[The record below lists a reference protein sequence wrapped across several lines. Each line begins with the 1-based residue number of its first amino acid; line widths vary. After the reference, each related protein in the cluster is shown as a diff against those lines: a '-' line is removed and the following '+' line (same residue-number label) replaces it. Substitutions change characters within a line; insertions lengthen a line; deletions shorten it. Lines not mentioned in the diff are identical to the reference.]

1 MGESYT
7 NDHCLSEKEF
17 YRYCKI
23 NHLPESATKSNKK
36 KTKIDKKCKGI
47 QDIKNLSFVT
57 SVILLCFHNKKI
69 SELLTEVFKKYS
81 SDKNE
86 ENKNYL
92 TVILSYIHH
101 LLKSN

>member
-47 QDIKNLSFVT
+47 
-57 SVILLCFHNKKI
+57 
-69 SELLTEVFKKYS
+69 
-81 SDKNE
+81 
-86 ENKNYL
+86 
-92 TVILSYIHH
+92 
-101 LLKSN
+101 